1 MTEGKPKCRSANKM
15 SETAPKTEKT
25 PAASGH
31 SKILLGLI
39 ETQLKSSSKCRA
51 YVPPEQIARA
61 LKENSGI
68 PLPPMIHDYLCNLL
82 EGKIKAPA
90 GRPSDTKAA
99 AIKQIRKL
107 LIPST
112 YERYLAWLRKRKRS
126 MGLVG
131 WEAIQ
136 EADWW
141 QGPPHERAARMTSR
155 WYKYSVDWRAVQN
168 IVSKAKK

>member
-1 MTEGKPKCRSANKM
+1 M
-15 SETAPKTEKT
+15 SKAAPNIEPT
-25 PAASGH
+25 PAVSGYD
-31 SKILLGLI
+31 KMLFAII
-39 ETQLKSSSKCRA
+39 ERQLKSSSKRRA

-61 LKENSGI
+61 LRANAGI

-126 MGLVG
+126 KGLTD
-131 WEAIQ
+131 WAAIQ
-136 EADWW
+136 RVDWW
-141 QGPPHERAARMTSR
+141 QGSPHERAARMTAR
-155 WYKYSVDWRAVQN
+155 ALRYPVDWRTVLN